1 MRKRLKAS
9 TLPKIFAAVIIM
21 CSPVSGF
28 IVPGNPLISLQIYCM
43 RKRNWL
49 LIIPLLL
56 LIVYLLGPK
65 PTTPVYSTD
74 MPVIPS
80 DADALITYIDNDEKA
95 HKLKKDNEA
104 RIIWFNDSTKNI
116 TPVSIV
122 YLHGFS
128 ASQEEGDPVH
138 ERIAKQF
145 GCNLYLSRLAE
156 HGIDTTEAMANL
168 TADKYWESA
177 KEALAIGR
185 RLGEKVIL
193 MGTSTGG
200 TLALKLAAEYPDVYA
215 LVLMSPNIEIDDPNA
230 WLLNN
235 PWGLQIARLVK
246 GGKFIDSKTDTR
258 PAYLQYWQPR
268 YRLEAAV
275 ALEELLETSMTPATF
290 HRVDQPAL
298 VLYYYKDDVHRD
310 STVKVSAIKK
320 MYEELGTPP
329 EKKRAIPMPN
339 TGNHVIGSYIKS
351 KDVDGVERETAKFFS
366 EVLQLP
372 KH

>member
-1 MRKRLKAS
+1 
-9 TLPKIFAAVIIM
+9 
-21 CSPVSGF
+21 
-28 IVPGNPLISLQIYCM
+28 M

-49 LIIPLLL
+49 FILPLLL

-65 PTTPVYSTD
+65 PKTPVYSND
-74 MPVIPS
+74 MPKVPS
-80 DADALITYIDNDEKA
+80 GADALVSYVANEEAA

-104 RIIWFNDSTKNI
+104 RIIWFNDTLKEV
-116 TPVSIV
+116 TPYSIV

-138 ERIAKQF
+138 RSIAKQY

-156 HGIDTTEAMANL
+156 HGIDTTEIMANL

-185 RLGEKVIL
+185 RLGQKVIL

-235 PWGLQIARLVK
+235 PWGLQIARMVK
-246 GGKFIDSKTDTR
+246 SGKYIESTSDTR
-258 PAYLQYWQPR
+258 PEYKQYWTPK
-268 YRLEAAV
+268 YRIEAAV
-275 ALEELLETSMTPATF
+275 ALEELLESSMTPATF
-290 HRVDQPAL
+290 HRIDQPAL

-320 MYEELGTPP
+320 MYEELGTPAN
-329 EKKRAIPMPN
+329 KKRAIAIPN
-339 TGNHVIGSYIKS
+339 AGNHVIGSWIKS
-351 KDVDGVERETAKFFS
+351 KDVQTVEAETSKFFS
-366 EVLQLP
+366 EVLGLP

>member
-1 MRKRLKAS
+1 
-9 TLPKIFAAVIIM
+9 
-21 CSPVSGF
+21 
-28 IVPGNPLISLQIYCM
+28 M

-49 LIIPLLL
+49 FILPLLL

-65 PTTPVYSTD
+65 PKTPVYSND
-74 MPVIPS
+74 MPQVPS
-80 DADALITYIDNDEKA
+80 GADALVSYVANEEAA

-104 RIIWFNDSTKNI
+104 RIIWFNDTLKEV
-116 TPVSIV
+116 TPYSIV

-138 ERIAKQF
+138 RSIAKQY

-156 HGIDTTEAMANL
+156 HGIDTTEIMANL

-185 RLGEKVIL
+185 RLGQKVIL

-235 PWGLQIARLVK
+235 PWGLQIARMVK
-246 GGKFIDSKTDTR
+246 SGKYIESTSDTR
-258 PAYLQYWQPR
+258 PEYKQYWTPK
-268 YRLEAAV
+268 YRIEAAV
-275 ALEELLETSMTPATF
+275 ALEELLESSMTPATF
-290 HRVDQPAL
+290 HRIDQPAL

-320 MYEELGTPP
+320 MYEELGTPAN
-329 EKKRAIPMPN
+329 KKRAIAIPN
-339 TGNHVIGSYIKS
+339 AGNHVIGSWIKS
-351 KDVDGVERETAKFFS
+351 KDVQTVEAETSKFFS
-366 EVLQLP
+366 EVLGLP